1 MPPVNYTEALGDAL
15 NPNMREGILNWL
27 DTDDGQ
33 KMWEEMY
40 NEVDS
45 FANKWKSGYLP
56 NEDWFWLTWGLIKR
70 YPEWCQD
77 SDSKVESV
85 NLRIVE
91 FMGFPPMDRVQKTVL
106 EGVRYGN
113 PYYQRTA
120 KSLGS
125 LYDITLQTD
134 SKRWE
139 CLSKSLT
146 QTYKQIKNP
155 TLKAIF
161 PYLGFRFL
169 QYIDLRRT
177 GDALEES
184 PLISEEPN
192 PKLKDAKLTL
202 LKTLRENF
210 NKNVCDDY
218 ISYFTSQGYLPFGL
232 FINPK
237 VLSKPF
243 MNWDQMPF

>member
-1 MPPVNYTEALGDAL
+1 MPPNYTEALGDAL

-33 KMWEEMY
+33 KMWKEMY
-40 NEVDS
+40 NDVDS
-45 FANKWKSGYLP
+45 FANMWDSGYLI
-56 NEDWFWLTWGLIKR
+56 NEDWFWLTWGLVKR

-77 SDSKVESV
+77 SNSKVEGFNPS
-85 NLRIVE
+85 IVE
-91 FMGFPPMDRVQKTVL
+91 FMGFPPMDRLQRKVL
-106 EGVRYGN
+106 ENVRWGN
-113 PYYQRTA
+113 LYNQRTA

-125 LYDITLQTD
+125 LYDITLKTD

-169 QYIDLRRT
+169 QHINLQLNEE
-177 GDALEES
+177 LEKS
-184 PLISEEPN
+184 SFISEESN
-192 PKLKDAKLTL
+192 PVLKDAKITF
-202 LKTLRENF
+202 LKTLSENF
-210 NKNVCDDY
+210 KKNGCDEY
-218 ISYFTSQGYLPFGL
+218 IKYFSSQGYLPFGL

-237 VLSKPF
+237 ALSKPF

>member
-15 NPNMREGILNWL
+15 NPNIREGILNWL

-33 KMWEEMY
+33 KLWKEMY
-40 NEVDS
+40 NDVDA
-45 FANKWKSGYLP
+45 FANMWESGYLL

-77 SDSKVESV
+77 SHRKVESM
-85 NLRIVE
+85 NPSIVE
-91 FMGFPPMDRVQKTVL
+91 FMGFPPMDRVQRQVL
-106 EGVRYGN
+106 EGFRWGN
-113 PYYQRTA
+113 LYYQRTA
-120 KSLGS
+120 KSLGGM
-125 LYDITLQTD
+125 YDITLKTD
-134 SKRWE
+134 DKRWE

-146 QTYKQIKNP
+146 QTYNQIKNP

-169 QYIDLRRT
+169 QNIDLPSM
-177 GDALEES
+177 EES
-184 PLISEEPN
+184 LLISAEPL
-192 PKLKDAKLTL
+192 PELKDAKLTL
-202 LKTLRENF
+202 LKSLKENF
-210 NKNVCDDY
+210 NKNVCDGY
-218 ISYFTSQGYLPFGL
+218 ISYFSSNGYLPLGL

-237 VLSKPF
+237 ILSKPF

>member
-1 MPPVNYTEALGDAL
+1 MPPVNYTEALGNAL

-33 KMWEEMY
+33 QMWKEMY

-45 FANKWKSGYLP
+45 FANMWESGYLL

-77 SDSKVESV
+77 SNSKVESV
-85 NLRIVE
+85 NTSIVE
-91 FMGFPPMDRVQKTVL
+91 FMGFPPMDGMQRTVL
-106 EGVRYGN
+106 SNIRWGN
-113 PYYQRTA
+113 LHYQKTA

-125 LYDITLQTD
+125 MYDITLNTD
-134 SKRWE
+134 SRSWE

-146 QTYKQIKNP
+146 QTYKQIQNP

-161 PYLGFRFL
+161 PYLGFRFIK
-169 QYIDLRRT
+169 YIDLERM
-177 GDALEES
+177 EES
-184 PLISEEPN
+184 KLIREDPN
-192 PKLKDAKLTL
+192 PELKEAKLTL
-202 LKTLRENF
+202 LKSLRENF
-210 NKNVCDDY
+210 NKNVCDGY
-218 ISYFTSQGYLPFGL
+218 ITYFSSYGYLPFGL
-232 FINPK
+232 FINPQ